1 MSPFPKWLSWLFV
14 GFLAYIVY
22 IGNQTQTPPASAPK
36 ETPPQAKAQEAPREE
51 YDDLRQLVDKNRWMR
66 AIDPGYI
73 GDANIREVKLGDGDL
88 TAQCGS
94 KVTVLLRGTTR
105 DGASFDAAHDESKPL
120 SFTLGA
126 APIPALNEGMIG
138 MKAGGVRQIFA
149 PASQVYKTSRNNAD
163 EEIMFRLELVAV
175 TAPAEDAFPALAVT
189 RAAGSDEGEPARCGW
204 PIAAMV
210 SVFDAAG
217 KRIYRSDAPLRFIPG
232 NTEIAA
238 GVDLLAR
245 GMRVGES
252 RILYLPPAWLT
263 QGEAGA
269 RMETLTALRAVLAE
283 KRWVALLLERQ
294 E

>member
-1 MSPFPKWLSWLFV
+1 MRPFPKWLSWLFV

-22 IGNQTQTPPASAPK
+22 IGNQTQTPPASAPE
-36 ETPPQAKAQEAPREE
+36 ETPPPAKEQETPREE
-51 YDDLRQLVDKNRWMR
+51 YDELRQLVDKNRWMR

-73 GDANIREVKLGDGDL
+73 GDANIREVKLGDAGL

-105 DGASFDAAHDESKPL
+105 DGASFDAAHDESQPL

-126 APIPALNEGMIG
+126 APIPALNEGIIG

-149 PASQVYKTSRNNAD
+149 PAAHVYADRRGD
-163 EEIMFRLELVAV
+163 EEISFRLELVAV
-175 TAPAEDAFPALAVT
+175 TAPTEDAFPALAVT
-189 RAAGSDEGEPARCGW
+189 LAAGSDEGEPARCGW
-204 PIAAMV
+204 PMAAIF

-217 KRIYRSDAPLRFIPG
+217 KRIYRSEAPLRFIPG

-269 RMETLTALRAVLAE
+269 ETETLTALRAVLAE

-294 E
+294 K